1 MADMA
6 RYQRLYNETHPDDR
20 KLVHDG
26 NEYVGEVFY
35 SFAPVPSIQLRANL
49 QYIHNPGGTDLDD
62 AFVAGLKTVVSF

>member
-1 MADMA
+1 MAEWRA
-6 RYQRLYNETHPDDR
+6 TSGS

-35 SFAPVPSIQLRANL
+35 SFSPVRSMQLRANL